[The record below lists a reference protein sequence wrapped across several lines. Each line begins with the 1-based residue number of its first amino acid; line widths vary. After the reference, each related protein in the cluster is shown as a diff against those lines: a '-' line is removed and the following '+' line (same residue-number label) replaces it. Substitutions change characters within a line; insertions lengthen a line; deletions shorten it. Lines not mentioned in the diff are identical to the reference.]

1 MQLSIVTTL
10 YRSAPHLR
18 AFYERAR
25 AAAETSGFSWEI
37 VMVNDGSPDES
48 AAIASSLVE
57 EDPRVVL
64 VDLSRNFGHHKAMM
78 TGLAHARGELVFL
91 IDSDLEEDP
100 AWLERFHQTLLDTQA
115 DVVYGVQEAARKGNA
130 FERLSGDAYYAV
142 VNWLSSAPIPR
153 NLVTTRL
160 MTRRYVQA
168 LVQHQERELMIAGL
182 WVITGFKQVAL
193 PVKKLS
199 LTPTTY
205 TLGRKLTLL
214 VDAVTAFSNKPLI
227 MIFYLGLAITALSLV
242 AAVVL
247 VTRVLFFQAL
257 LPGWASLIVSVW
269 LLGGITIF
277 CLGLIGIYLSK
288 IYIETKQRPY
298 TIVRAVHRHHAE
310 PGVPTPGG
318 GTRSRPHE

>member
-25 AAAETSGFSWEI
+25 AAAERSGLSWEI

-48 AAIASSLVE
+48 ATIAATLVD

-78 TGLAHARGELVFL
+78 TGLAHAKGERVFL

-100 AWLERFHQTLLDTQA
+100 DWLEQFQRTLIDEQA
-115 DVVYGVQEAARKGNA
+115 DVVYGVQEAARKGNV

-142 VNWLSSAPIPR
+142 FNWLSSAPIPR

-168 LVQHQERELMIAGL
+168 LIQHQERELMIAGL

-205 TLGRKLTLL
+205 TLSRKLTMV

-227 MIFYLGLAITALSLV
+227 MVFYLGVMITTVSLLA
-242 AAVVL
+242 AAVL
-247 VTRVLFFQAL
+247 IIRVLFFQAL

-298 TIVRAVHRHHAE
+298 TIVRAVHRHGADS
-310 PGVPTPGG
+310 GLPTPAAGA
-318 GTRSRPHE
+318 RANPNE